1 MQHKHSRRQPK
12 AAQSQ
17 SPASPSPAQ
26 RFSPSPDQG
35 LRASQVEQRVR
46 EGLTN
51 GSGAIKTQSERD
63 IILKNVITPFNI
75 LNFVLAALVLLVGS
89 FKNMLFMGVILC
101 NILIGSF
108 QEIRAKHT
116 IDKLS
121 LVAAPRAHV
130 VRDGKLLEIPVEEIV
145 LDDILRLSAG
155 GQVCADCILVSGQCE
170 VNESLLTGESD
181 PIVKGPGDLLLSGSF
196 VVSGSCLAKAEHV
209 GADNY
214 ASQITNS
221 AKYVKKPNSEIL
233 YWINRI
239 IKWVSVVIAPVG
251 LLLFCKQYFLTDS
264 GIQDSVVS
272 TVAALV
278 GMIPEGLVLLT
289 SVVLAVS
296 VLRLSR
302 HKTLVQEL
310 YCIETL
316 ARVDTLCLD
325 KTGTITEGSMQVDEL
340 APLDG
345 SPAEAEAALSA
356 LAAHL
361 PDENPTAL
369 AIKARYSQDPGWDC
383 TQVQPFSSARKWS
396 GASFQG
402 KGTYVMGAAEFILG
416 EAAAPLREQIEAYSQ
431 KGQRVLLLAWSA
443 GEFQEKGLPADM
455 KPLALVL
462 LSDTIRKEAPETLRY
477 FAEQGVD
484 IKVISGD
491 NPVTVAN
498 IAQKAGLANAGA
510 YVDASTLSTEKALRE
525 AARRYSVFGR
535 VTPQQKLDLV
545 KALKAD
551 GHTVAMT
558 GDGVN
563 DVLALKESDCSI
575 AMASGS
581 DAARTVSQLVLLD
594 SNFASMP
601 RVVQEGRRS
610 INNWQRS
617 ASLFLVKSIF
627 SVLLAFFFIFI
638 PRDYPFEPIQ
648 MTLISALTIGAPS
661 FILALEPNRERIRGK
676 FIINVL
682 QKALP
687 AALTIVLNIL
697 LLTAVSGLLGLS
709 EAQLSTLSV
718 YITGGTGLMMLFR
731 VCSPFNFLR
740 GALWGVMTAAF
751 ILAAVFFG
759 QFFSL
764 APMTLSMAL
773 VLAAM
778 LLFAFCSMAFFLYGV
793 DRLLAPRLEAISTQM
808 EQKGLRWKLLRR
820 MRRRLPFLLRP
831 HSRKKGGGK

>member
-296 VLRLSR
+296 VLRLAR
-302 HKTLVQEL
+302 RRALVQDL
-310 YCIETL
+310 YSIETL
-316 ARVDTLCLD
+316 ARVDVLCLD
-325 KTGTITEGSMQVDEL
+325 KTGTITEGSMQLDEL
-340 APLDG
+340 VPLDG
-345 SPAEAEAALSA
+345 ADPAELRAVIAAMT
-356 LAAHL
+356 AANG
-361 PDENPTAL
+361 DANPTFTAL
-369 AIKARYSQDPGWDC
+369 REGCGAPVDWKAE
-383 TQVQPFSSARKWS
+383 QVVPFSSARKWS
-396 GASFQG
+396 GVSFHG
-402 KGTYVMGAAEFILG
+402 HGSYILGAGEFILRDRFS
-416 EAAAPLREQIEAYSQ
+416 EIRETVEAYAQ
-431 KGQRVLLLAWSA
+431 KGSRVLLLAHSPHPF
-443 GEFQEKGLPADM
+443 GDKTLPDAPE
-455 KPLALVL
+455 PLALVL
-462 LSDTIRKEAPETLRY
+462 LSDKIRASAPETLRY
-477 FAEQGVD
+477 FSEQGVTL
-484 IKVISGD
+484 KVISGD
-491 NPVTVAN
+491 DAATAAS
-498 IAQKAGLANAGA
+498 IAGKAGLPCANRFI
-510 YVDASTLSTEKALRE
+510 DASALSPEQLRE
-525 AARRYSVFGR
+525 AAEDYTVFGR
-535 VTPQQKLDLV
+535 VTPDQKRILV
-545 KALKAD
+545 KALQD
-551 GHTVAMT
+551 RGHTVAMT
-558 GDGVN
+558 GDGAN
-563 DVLALKESDCSI
+563 DVMALRESDCSV
-575 AMASGS
+575 AMAAGS
-581 DAARTVSQLVLLD
+581 EAARSVANLVLLD
-594 SNFASMP
+594 SDFASMP
-601 RVVQEGRRS
+601 HVVREGRRA
-610 INNWQRS
+610 INNLQRS
-617 ASLFLVKSIF
+617 AALFLVKSIF
-627 SVLLAFFFIFI
+627 SGVIAVCFLFLSAA
-638 PRDYPFEPIQ
+638 YPFEPIQ
-648 MTLISALTIGAPS
+648 FTLINAATIGIPS
-661 FILALEPNRERIRGK
+661 FLLALEPNKERIRGH
-676 FIINVL
+676 FISNVL
-682 QKALP
+682 RQALP
-687 AALTIVLNIL
+687 GAAAMILGL
-697 LLTAVSGLLGLS
+697 LLLLPVSAFLDLDAV
-709 EAQLSTLSV
+709 QLSTMAVCQTAFAGFLTLVKISRPLNAPRAV
-718 YITGGTGLMMLFR
+718 LCVAMVTIFCAAIVLFR
-731 VCSPFNFLR
+731 DLFSLTVFTVPMAV
-740 GALWGVMTAAF
+740 ALVPLLAAA
-751 ILAAVFFG
+751 AAVFIG
-759 QFFSL
+759 MHHLIAAASRGKAGDFF
-764 APMTLSMAL
+764 
-773 VLAAM
+773 
-778 LLFAFCSMAFFLYGV
+778 
-793 DRLLAPRLEAISTQM
+793 
-808 EQKGLRWKLLRR
+808 
-820 MRRRLPFLLRP
+820 RRLRTRFSEEDQT
-831 HSRKKGGGK
+831 SRR